1 MNLKIKFINEKKVIS
16 FLFVVG
22 VVFVFFSSKG
32 WAYVDK
38 YINAAINGVKE
49 KSNSYTSNID
59 SQLIDAISCKQEM
72 IDINGSIAKKLNMRD
87 FFIDN
92 GGVVLK
98 NGYVSGVYSYTTTD
112 YEVQQMQALKNYL
125 DNLDIKLLYV
135 NEPVKYLDDKEME
148 TDLGLKSYANQNID
162 RLLSRL
168 DDIGV
173 NYLDLRQN
181 IIEEN
186 KNSYEMFYRTDHHW
200 TVQSGKWAAEKIV
213 DKLNSDYGYSINKEL
228 YLDENFT
235 YTEYKNAWLGE
246 QGKKLGKSYVGLDDF
261 TLIEPKYD
269 TNFIVYINGGCV
281 QGSFADTMINKSA
294 YSDENNED
302 VYKAGSWHYSYL
314 PGMNGSMIGNWNVG
328 TGKILLLSDSYAQVM
343 APFLALGVNEVDTLV
358 LRDWGEEFDLGE
370 YLSAGNYDTVIVS
383 YAEFMVGAHDYPGTA
398 NYSMFDFFK

>member
-49 KSNSYTSNID
+49 KTNSYTSNID
-59 SQLIDAISCKQEM
+59 SQLIDDVSCKQKM

-87 FFIDN
+87 FFIDS
-92 GGVVLK
+92 GGVVMK
-98 NGYVSGVYSYTTTD
+98 NGYVSGIYPYTTTD
-112 YEVQQMQALKNYL
+112 YEVEQMQALKNYL
-125 DNLDIKLLYV
+125 DNLGIKLLYV

-148 TDLGLKSYANQNID
+148 ADLGFKSYANQNID

-228 YLDENFT
+228 YSNENFT

-269 TNFIVYINGGCV
+269 TNFIVYINGGFV
-281 QGSFADTMINKSA
+281 QGSFADTMINK
-294 YSDENNED
+294 YFYLDENNKD
-302 VYKAGSWHYSYL
+302 VYEAGSWHYSYL
-314 PGMNGSMIGNWNVG
+314 PGMNGSIIGNWNVG
-328 TGKILLLSDSYAQVM
+328 TGKILLFSDSYAQVM
-343 APFLALGVNEVDTLV
+343 TPFLALGVNQVDTLV

-383 YAEFMVGAHDYPGTA
+383 YAEFMVGAHDYPGNA

>member
-16 FLFVVG
+16 FLFVAG

-92 GGVVLK
+92 GGVVMK

-181 IIEEN
+181 I
-186 KNSYEMFYRTDHHW
+186 
-200 TVQSGKWAAEKIV
+200 
-213 DKLNSDYGYSINKEL
+213 L
-228 YLDENFT
+228 
-235 YTEYKNAWLGE
+235 
-246 QGKKLGKSYVGLDDF
+246 
-261 TLIEPKYD
+261 
-269 TNFIVYINGGCV
+269 
-281 QGSFADTMINKSA
+281 
-294 YSDENNED
+294 
-302 VYKAGSWHYSYL
+302 
-314 PGMNGSMIGNWNVG
+314 
-328 TGKILLLSDSYAQVM
+328 
-343 APFLALGVNEVDTLV
+343 
-358 LRDWGEEFDLGE
+358 
-370 YLSAGNYDTVIVS
+370 
-383 YAEFMVGAHDYPGTA
+383 
-398 NYSMFDFFK
+398 